1 MKILLNGIGGRM
13 GKEVTR
19 RVLEGYKDTVL
30 VAGVDAFGA
39 DAPIPCY
46 KSFDE
51 VTEDVDCVI
60 DFSHHSLTAPLLT
73 YCKEKKLP
81 VVIATTGQTYE
92 EQALIAEAA
101 KEIPVFFSK
110 NMSVGIALLCELAK
124 TTALTFPDADIEIV
138 EAHHNRKLD
147 APSGTALMLAEAIES
162 VRAGLNRVLGR
173 SGMQKREKNDIGIHA
188 IRMGNVIG
196 RHEVIIGTDSQT
208 ITLTHEAHDRALFAE
223 GAVTAGLFL
232 VGKPAGYYTM
242 QDMVK

>member
-39 DAPIPCY
+39 DAPVPCY

-60 DFSHHSLTAPLLT
+60 DFSHHSLTAPLLA

-223 GAVTAGLFL
+223 GAVTAALFL
-232 VGKPAGYYTM
+232 ADKPAGYYTM

>member
-1 MKILLNGIGGRM
+1 
-13 GKEVTR
+13 
-19 RVLEGYKDTVL
+19 
-30 VAGVDAFGA
+30 
-39 DAPIPCY
+39 
-46 KSFDE
+46 
-51 VTEDVDCVI
+51 
-60 DFSHHSLTAPLLT
+60 
-73 YCKEKKLP
+73 
-81 VVIATTGQTYE
+81 
-92 EQALIAEAA
+92 
-101 KEIPVFFSK
+101 
-110 NMSVGIALLCELAK
+110 MSVGIALLCELAK

-138 EAHHNRKLD
+138 ETHHNRKLD

-223 GAVTAGLFL
+223 GAVTAALFL
-232 VGKPAGYYTM
+232 ADKPAGYYTM

>member
-1 MKILLNGIGGRM
+1 MKILLNGSGGRM

-19 RVLEGYKDTVL
+19 RVLDGYKETTL
-30 VAGVDAFGA
+30 VCGVDGFGA
-39 DAPIPCY
+39 EAPVPCY
-46 KSFDE
+46 KSFDL

-60 DFSHHSLTAPLLT
+60 DFSHHSLTAPLLAF
-73 YCKEKKLP
+73 CKQKKLP
-81 VVIATTGQTYE
+81 VVIATTGQNEE

-124 TTALTFPDADIEIV
+124 STVKAFPDADIEIV
-138 EAHHNRKLD
+138 ETHHNRKLD
-147 APSGTALMLAEAIES
+147 APSGTALMLAEAVES
-162 VRAGLNRVLGR
+162 VRKGLNRVLGR

-196 RHEVIIGTDSQT
+196 RHEVIVGTDTQT

-223 GAVTAGLFL
+223 GAITAALFL
-232 VGKPAGYYTM
+232 ADKPAGYYTM

>member
-1 MKILLNGIGGRM
+1 MKVLLHGIGGRM

-19 RVLEGYKDTVL
+19 RLMDGYKDAVL
-30 VAGVDAFGA
+30 VAGVDGFGA
-39 DAPIPCY
+39 EAPVPCY
-46 KSFDE
+46 KTFDA

-60 DFSHHSLTAPLLT
+60 DFSHHSLTEELLAF
-73 YCKEKKLP
+73 CKERKLP
-81 VVIATTGQTYE
+81 VVIATTGQTAE

-138 EAHHNRKLD
+138 ETHHNRKLD

-162 VRAGLNRVLGR
+162 VRQGLNRVLGR
-173 SGMQKREKNDIGIHA
+173 SGMQKRDKNDIGIHA

-196 RHEVIIGTDSQT
+196 RHEVIVGTDSQT

-232 VGKPAGYYTM
+232 LGKPAGFYTM

>member
-39 DAPIPCY
+39 DAPVPCY

-60 DFSHHSLTAPLLT
+60 DFSHHSLTEGLLSF
-73 YCKEKKLP
+73 CKQKKLP
-81 VVIATTGQTYE
+81 VVIATTGQTAE

-223 GAVTAGLFL
+223 GAVTAALFL
-232 VGKPAGYYTM
+232 ADKPAGYYTM

>member
-19 RVLEGYKDTVL
+19 RVLDGYKETTL
-30 VAGVDAFGA
+30 VCGVDGFGA
-39 DAPIPCY
+39 EAPVPCY
-46 KSFDE
+46 KSFDL

-60 DFSHHSLTAPLLT
+60 DFSHHSLTAPLLAF
-73 YCKEKKLP
+73 CKQKKLP
-81 VVIATTGQTYE
+81 VVIATTGQNEE

-124 TTALTFPDADIEIV
+124 STVKAFPDADIEIV
-138 EAHHNRKLD
+138 ETHHNRKLD
-147 APSGTALMLAEAIES
+147 APSGTALMLAEAVES
-162 VRAGLNRVLGR
+162 VRKGLNRVLGR

-196 RHEVIIGTDSQT
+196 RHEVIVGTDTQT

-223 GAVTAGLFL
+223 GAMTAALFL
-232 VGKPAGYYTM
+232 ADKPAGYYTM